1 MITGIVRALE
11 ATIQL
16 RIRGSGDQERQV
28 EAVIDSGFTGSLTL
42 SGALLASL
50 GPSIQGT
57 LRGIM
62 ADGSERLFDVH
73 EVTVLW
79 DGELRQIAVVEAD
92 GDPLVGMSL
101 LSGYE
106 LMMQVRPDG
115 EVRITQLV

>member
-1 MITGIVRALE
+1 MITGVVRALE

-16 RIRGSGDQERQV
+16 SIRGSGEQVRQV

-42 SGALLASL
+42 SGAVLASL
-50 GPSIQGT
+50 MPSIQGV

-62 ADGSERLFDVH
+62 ADGSERLFDVY

-106 LMMQVRPDG
+106 LTMQVRPDG
-115 EVRITQLV
+115 EVKITQLA

>member
-106 LMMQVRPDG
+106 LMVQVRPDG